1 MTKRSHE
8 DDVEFI
14 KALAELL
21 SENDLSELQV
31 KRDYADEGSLNV
43 RVSRVSPNAIQAP
56 VAMHVP
62 AAPAAP
68 AAPAPAAAAPAPA
81 APVAE
86 SDDPASLPGA
96 VTSPMVGTAYLSP
109 EPGAAAFV
117 KVGDSVSE
125 GQTLLIVE
133 AMKTMNHIHAPK
145 SGTIKRIL
153 VGDGDAVEFGTP
165 LVIVE

>member
-31 KRDYADEGSLNV
+31 KRDYEGEGSLNV
-43 RVSRVSPNAIQAP
+43 RVSRIQPGLMQAP
-56 VAMHVP
+56 VQMHMP
-62 AAPAAP
+62 AAAPGAPAAPTPAAAPAAP
-68 AAPAPAAAAPAPA
+68 SAA
-81 APVAE
+81 
-86 SDDPASLPGA
+86 DTDPANLPGA

-117 KVGDSVSE
+117 KVGDRVSE

-133 AMKTMNHIHAPK
+133 AMKTMNQIPSPS
-145 SGTIKRIL
+145 SGTVKRIL
-153 VGDGDAVEFGTP
+153 IEDGSPVEFGAP
-165 LVIVE
+165 LMVIE